1 MFEFFFEIVFEIFAM
16 AGAKRNHNLI
26 DTNLLR
32 ELSIFFKSKPSEV
45 YPSCM
50 KVKNA
55 KDPFYTYPDVTIV
68 CGKPEFID
76 DREEVL
82 LNPQLIFEVLS

>member
-1 MFEFFFEIVFEIFAM
+1 
-16 AGAKRNHNLI
+16 
-26 DTNLLR
+26 
-32 ELSIFFKSKPSEV
+32 
-45 YPSCM
+45 M

-55 KDPFYTYPDVTIV
+55 KNPFYTYPDITIV